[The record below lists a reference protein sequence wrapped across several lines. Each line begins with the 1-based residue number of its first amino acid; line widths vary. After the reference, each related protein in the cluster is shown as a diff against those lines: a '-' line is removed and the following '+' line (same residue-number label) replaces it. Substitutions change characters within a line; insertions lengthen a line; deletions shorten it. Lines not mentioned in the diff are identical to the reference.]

1 LGILKGGALV
11 AKPKL
16 KPLGDKVL
24 VKAIEEE
31 DTSAGGIVLPDSAK
45 EKPQEGEIVAVGDGK
60 VLDSGE
66 RAEIPVNVGDIVIYS
81 KYGGTEVTIDGE
93 DYLLMDEGSLLAV
106 RE

>member
-1 LGILKGGALV
+1 MAS
-11 AKPKL
+11 PKVR
-16 KPLGDKVL
+16 PLGDKVL
-24 VKAIEEE
+24 VKACEEE

-45 EKPQEGEIVAVGDGK
+45 EKPQEGTILAVGDGK
-60 VLDSGE
+60 LLDSGE
-66 RAEIPVNVGDIVIYS
+66 RAEVTVKVGDRVIYS

>member
-1 LGILKGGALV
+1 V

-24 VKAIEEE
+24 VKPLDEE
-31 DTSAGGIVLPDSAK
+31 DVSAGGIVLPDSAK
-45 EKPQEGEIVAVGDGK
+45 EKPQEGTVIAVGDGK
-60 VLDSGE
+60 VLESGE
-66 RAEIPVNVGDIVIYS
+66 RSEIAVKPGEIVIYS

-106 RE
+106 RQ

>member
-1 LGILKGGALV
+1 M

-24 VKAIEEE
+24 VKALEEE

-45 EKPQEGEIVAVGDGK
+45 EKPQEGEIIAVGDGK

-66 RAEIPVNVGDIVIYS
+66 RAEIPVKAGDIVIYS